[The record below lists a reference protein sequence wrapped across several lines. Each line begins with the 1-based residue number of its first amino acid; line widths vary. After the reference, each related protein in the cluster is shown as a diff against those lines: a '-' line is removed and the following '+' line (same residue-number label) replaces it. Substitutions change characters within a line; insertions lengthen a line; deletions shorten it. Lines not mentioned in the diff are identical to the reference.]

1 MGIRNTSKH
10 LGSQPRSSYINLKD
24 KTTGI
29 TNDVTHKNIHHSYKT
44 RIYKMSTTQVG
55 LDEKGDKDKA
65 YRLFLASLEAC
76 SRHGIKGSLALEV
89 MPKETRFHMPGD

>member
-1 MGIRNTSKH
+1 
-10 LGSQPRSSYINLKD
+10 
-24 KTTGI
+24 
-29 TNDVTHKNIHHSYKT
+29 
-44 RIYKMSTTQVG
+44 MSTTQVG

-65 YRLFLASLEAC
+65 YRLFLASLEAS